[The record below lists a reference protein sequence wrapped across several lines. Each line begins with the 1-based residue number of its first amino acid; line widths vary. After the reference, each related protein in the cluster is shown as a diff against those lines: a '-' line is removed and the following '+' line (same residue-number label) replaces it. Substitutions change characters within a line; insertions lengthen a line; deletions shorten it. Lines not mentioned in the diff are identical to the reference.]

1 MNDRDALVSFYV
13 EAVGKNWVN
22 KELWNSEERVGL
34 WFGIGMDV
42 AGHVQAITLEGN
54 NLTGCLMDLDMWK
67 YLSNLKQLL
76 LTNNALKKHLPFHL
90 FHHLR
95 SLEVLNLSWNEIE
108 GEIPEELYSL
118 SELQLIKLD
127 SNRLRGCI
135 SPNLGKLTKLRHI
148 NLSRNML
155 VGTVPDIGKNLF
167 CLNKIDFSQND
178 LEGWVPYTAKEF
190 LEGAP
195 PPSPANGGL

>member
-127 SNRLRGCI
+127 SNRLRVHIHIQHTYTHTLILSYTHTLIKSEIPLLPTESSDQPKPTESNDKYGRGCI
-135 SPNLGKLTKLRHI
+135 LC
-148 NLSRNML
+148 
-155 VGTVPDIGKNLF
+155 GTQ
-167 CLNKIDFSQND
+167 C
-178 LEGWVPYTAKEF
+178 
-190 LEGAP
+190 
-195 PPSPANGGL
+195 